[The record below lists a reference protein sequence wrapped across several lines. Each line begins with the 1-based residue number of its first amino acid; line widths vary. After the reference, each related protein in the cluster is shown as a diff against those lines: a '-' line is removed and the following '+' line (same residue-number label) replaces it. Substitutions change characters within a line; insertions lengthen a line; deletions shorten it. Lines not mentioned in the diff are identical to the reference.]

1 MPLPERLII
10 IFDEMKAIID
20 QYQPATAAV
29 ESLFFS
35 RNVTTALSVGHGRGV
50 AMLALAKADLPIAE
64 YKPLEIKQAVVGYG
78 GADKV
83 QVQRM
88 VRMLLNLEELPRPDD
103 AADGLA
109 IAICHL
115 HSVRVN
121 SLLGR

>member
-1 MPLPERLII
+1 
-10 IFDEMKAIID
+10 
-20 QYQPATAAV
+20 
-29 ESLFFS
+29 
-35 RNVTTALSVGHGRGV
+35 
-50 AMLALAKADLPIAE
+50 
-64 YKPLEIKQAVVGYG
+64 
-78 GADKV
+78 
-83 QVQRM
+83 M